1 MASLLRL
8 REMEQAGMKIRY
20 EFANGEISEVE
31 VSEELGRT
39 LAEMTHRAALRD
51 RAETRRHVSL
61 DKLLS
66 LGAQIGDGNPSVEEL
81 TEQALAIA
89 ALRRAV
95 DQLEPQQRAL
105 VQKVFYENRSIA
117 SIAREEGVNPATVSH
132 RLERIYRKL
141 NKIFE

>member
-1 MASLLRL
+1 
-8 REMEQAGMKIRY
+8 MKIRY

-51 RAETRRHVSL
+51 RAETRRHMSL

-66 LGAQIGDGNPSVEEL
+66 LGAQIGDGSPSVEEL
-81 TEQALAIA
+81 TEQALDLA

-95 DQLEPQQRAL
+95 DQLEPQQQAL

>member
-1 MASLLRL
+1 
-8 REMEQAGMKIRY
+8 MKIRY

-66 LGAQIGDGNPSVEEL
+66 LGAQIGDGNASVEEL
-81 TEQALAIA
+81 TERALNMA

-95 DQLEPQQRAL
+95 DQLELQQREL
-105 VQKVFYENRSIA
+105 LCMVYEEGRSYASIA
-117 SIAREEGVNPATVSH
+117 SDEHVDESAVRRRMARIHA
-132 RLERIYRKL
+132 RLKKSL
-141 NKIFE
+141 K

>member
-1 MASLLRL
+1 
-8 REMEQAGMKIRY
+8 MKIRY

-66 LGAQIGDGNPSVEEL
+66 LGAQIGDCNPSGEDL
-81 TEQALAIA
+81 TEQALDMA
-89 ALRRAV
+89 ALRRVV
-95 DQLEPQQRAL
+95 DQLEPQQQELLRM
-105 VQKVFYENRSIA
+105 VYEEGRSCA
-117 SIAREEGVNPATVSH
+117 SIARDEGVNPRTVRE
-132 RLERIYRKL
+132 RLYRAQEKL
-141 NKIFE
+141 KKIFK

>member
-1 MASLLRL
+1 LASLLRL

-81 TEQALAIA
+81 MEQALDMA
-89 ALRRAV
+89 ALRRAM
-95 DQLEPQQRAL
+95 DQLEPQQKELLRM
-105 VQKVFYENRSIA
+105 VYEEGRTCA
-117 SIAREEGVNPATVSH
+117 SIARDEGVNPRTVRE
-132 RLERIYRKL
+132 RLYRAQEKL
-141 NKIFE
+141 KKIFK

>member
-1 MASLLRL
+1 
-8 REMEQAGMKIRY
+8 MKIRY

-81 TEQALAIA
+81 TEQALDIA
-89 ALRRAV
+89 ALRLAV
-95 DQLEPQQRAL
+95 DQLEPQQRTL
-105 VQKVFYENRSIA
+105 IQKVFFENRSIA

>member
-1 MASLLRL
+1 
-8 REMEQAGMKIRY
+8 MKIRY

-51 RAETRRHVSL
+51 RAETRRHMSL

-66 LGAQIGDGNPSVEEL
+66 LGAQIGDGSPSVEEL
-81 TEQALAIA
+81 TEQALDLA
-89 ALRRAV
+89 ALRRTV
-95 DQLEPQQRAL
+95 DQLEPQQQAL

>member
-1 MASLLRL
+1 
-8 REMEQAGMKIRY
+8 MKIRY

-39 LAEMTHRAALRD
+39 LADMAHRAALRD

-66 LGAQIGDGNPSVEEL
+66 LGAQLGDGRPSVEEL
-81 TEQALAIA
+81 TEQALDIA

-95 DQLEPQQRAL
+95 DQLEPQQQELLRM
-105 VQKVFYENRSIA
+105 VYEEGRTYA
-117 SIAREEGVNPATVSH
+117 SIAAAEQVDESAIRRRMARIH
-132 RLERIYRKL
+132 ARLKKSL
-141 NKIFE
+141 K

>member
-1 MASLLRL
+1 
-8 REMEQAGMKIRY
+8 MKIRY
-20 EFANGEISEVE
+20 EFANGEISDVE

-66 LGAQIGDGNPSVEEL
+66 LGAQIGDGSPSVEEL
-81 TEQALAIA
+81 TEQALDLA
-89 ALRRAV
+89 ALRWAMN
-95 DQLEPQQRAL
+95 QLEPQQRAL

>member
-1 MASLLRL
+1 
-8 REMEQAGMKIRY
+8 MKIRY

-39 LAEMTHRAALRD
+39 LADMAHRAALRD

-66 LGAQIGDGNPSVEEL
+66 LGAQIGDGNPGVEEL
-81 TEQALAIA
+81 TEQALDLA
-89 ALRRAV
+89 ALRRAM

-105 VQKVFYENRSIA
+105 VQKVFYENRTIA

>member
-1 MASLLRL
+1 
-8 REMEQAGMKIRY
+8 MKIRY

-66 LGAQIGDGNPSVEEL
+66 LGAQIGDGNASVEEL
-81 TEQALAIA
+81 TEQALDMA
-89 ALRRAV
+89 ALRRAM
-95 DQLEPQQRAL
+95 DQLEPQQREL
-105 VQKVFYENRSIA
+105 LRMV
-117 SIAREEGVNPATVSH
+117 
-132 RLERIYRKL
+132 
-141 NKIFE
+141 